1 MRSHNFRAGVGRQ
14 TICLLWCF
22 LFALLGAGLVPGSR
36 LLAEEHNETPW
47 KDALDASPRG
57 EVVVTGYAY
66 YDLARSIIPM
76 VNDLRKSLGIAPL
89 TYNVNLEQAAMVRA
103 AETSMLW
110 SHMRPDGTYIYESL
124 PYCTGENIAAGNTKP
139 EEVFQQWVDSEPH
152 YRAMVNPQ
160 YRSIGVGAFGT
171 AEGEPPRWW
180 SQIFSLDLGED
191 ASNSDHYVQEIF
203 PVKMTVGT
211 DLLTLKVIQSKASGG
226 IFDLSQIL
234 KDMSYRKRLTD
245 EMHLMA
251 TSHYDANDPYQ
262 AHTTLDPSMVVWSS
276 SQPDILSVDDQGIT
290 HPKSYGKVEIT
301 CTMAGDLGKAT
312 GLKDKVEVEIIPTH
326 FWPLRVHRDLE
337 TADAMMKQV
346 IKNNEILYAEQVKFY
361 EKYHNQNENRD
372 PAKVPL
378 DRENLDKEGLDPEAL
393 LPTFPNETREGESQ
407 EGGPRPNP
415 GSPGNPSNPG
425 GAPRPTPGIL
435 DEPLQVTKE
444 TDEKLGEQATD
455 DQGQPLDTRASDA
468 EGRPVDTG
476 ASDQKGD
483 SSLDETATTLPRK
496 PELTWSSQLES
507 YGQKILEL
515 LSFGE
520 SNDAIRLFPAFT
532 ELDRE
537 LPQGMRYNWHMF
549 SNSDVKEDKMPTI
562 PNYTNSYAAVCVRSK
577 DSTYVIFLFSD
588 LPGDGVHLMTNSA
601 AVDTTVEAFDDLSTF
616 QLRFPTGGQA
626 LTPVKDQTFVL
637 DDSYPGRE
645 ASPLAQ
651 IQEKKDVHWPAG
663 LNFDYSPLEQ
673 PRRDPLPD
681 KTYDFYPFLVN
692 LDEDIQPF
700 MDPNPKFLH
709 LSSSDPSVATLS
721 ETGLLTV
728 LKNGE
733 TTLKAQ
739 LTDAKDPTHTLAETS
754 LNLTVNLNAL
764 RPTETTQAGIQ
775 ATKISPEEF
784 ARMEQAKKN
793 ESKQKILIAT
803 ACAGLLLAI
812 VVTTALLLQLRRR
825 KSQ

>member
-1 MRSHNFRAGVGRQ
+1 MRSYNFRAWVGRQ
-14 TICLLWCF
+14 TICLIWCF
-22 LFALLGAGLVPGSR
+22 LFAVLGAGIVPSPV

-57 EVVVTGYAY
+57 EVVVSGYAY

-76 VNDLRKSLGIAPL
+76 VNDLRRSLGIAPL

-152 YRAMVNPQ
+152 YRAMINPQ

-171 AEGEPPRWW
+171 ADGEPPRWW

-211 DLLTLKVIQSKASGG
+211 DLLTLKVMQGKASGG
-226 IFDLSQIL
+226 IFDLSQLL

-245 EMHLMA
+245 EMHLLA
-251 TSHYDANDPYQ
+251 TTHYDADDPYQ

-276 SQPDILSVDDQGIT
+276 SQPDILSIDDQGVT
-290 HPKSYGKVEIT
+290 HPKSYGKVEIS
-301 CTMAGDLGKAT
+301 CAMAGDLGKAT
-312 GLKDKVEVEIIPTH
+312 GLTDKVEVEIIPTH

-337 TADAMMKQV
+337 TADAMMQQV
-346 IKNNEILYAEQVKFY
+346 IKNNEILFAEQVKFY
-361 EKYHNQNENRD
+361 EKYHKQHEGLD
-372 PAKVPL
+372 PARVPL
-378 DRENLDKEGLDPEAL
+378 DREALDQEGLDPEAL
-393 LPTFPNETREGESQ
+393 LPTFPEEMREAESK
-407 EGGPRPNP
+407 EGATKQ
-415 GSPGNPSNPG
+415 NPG
-425 GAPRPTPGIL
+425 GPNGSPSGNPTPTPGIL
-435 DEPLQVTKE
+435 DEPLEVSRKT
-444 TDEKLGEQATD
+444 QAT
-455 DQGQPLDTRASDA
+455 GESEDTEDSQN
-468 EGRPVDTG
+468 T
-476 ASDQKGD
+476 GD
-483 SSLDETATTLPRK
+483 SQISGEANATGEANSQADNLSQAGAEVTMPRK
-496 PELTWSSQLES
+496 PDLVWSSQLES

-520 SNDAIRLFPAFT
+520 SNDAINLFPSFT

-562 PNYTNSYAAVCVRSK
+562 PNYTNSYASVCLRSK

-588 LPGDGVHLMTNSA
+588 LPGDGVHLMKNSA
-601 AVDTTVEAFDDLSTF
+601 AVDTTVEAFDDLAAF
-616 QLRFPTGGQA
+616 QLRFPTGSQA

-637 DDSYPGRE
+637 DDAYQGRE
-645 ASPLAQ
+645 PSPVAQ
-651 IQEKKDVHWPAG
+651 NQEKQGVHWPAG
-663 LNFDYSPLEQ
+663 LNFDYSTLEQ
-673 PRRDPLPD
+673 PRRDPLPE

-692 LDEDIQPF
+692 LEEDIQPF
-700 MDPNPKFLH
+700 MDPDPQFLQ

-721 ETGLLTV
+721 ETGFLTV
-728 LKNGE
+728 MKNGE
-733 TTLKAQ
+733 TTLKAK
-739 LTDAKDPTHTLAETS
+739 LTDAKDSTHTLAETS
-754 LNLTVNLNAL
+754 LRLTVNLEAL
-764 RPTETTQAGIQ
+764 RPTEASQAGIQ
-775 ATKISPEEF
+775 ATEISPEEF
-784 ARMEQAKKN
+784 AAMEQAKKDAK
-793 ESKQKILIAT
+793 KQQILIAT
-803 ACAGLLLAI
+803 ACGGLLLAI
-812 VVTTALLLQLRRR
+812 VVTIVLLLQLRRR
-825 KSQ
+825 KDQ